1 MEKNFIELKKPEE
14 KLNNK
19 AIAITIENVCHDLRD
34 EVGGLEMVGSA
45 HRSSNSTV
53 GLEKSDNVPK
63 LGLCME
69 VLKLN
74 LTYTMKKTKRNAS
87 MRSVRRTITR
97 NSWRNS
103 EAMVTVVVTVVVTVW
118 SQLWSNIDWLWT
130 NYW

>member
-1 MEKNFIELKKPEE
+1 M
-14 KLNNK
+14 
-19 AIAITIENVCHDLRD
+19 
-34 EVGGLEMVGSA
+34 MGSA
-45 HRSSNSTV
+45 DGAGDSTV

-63 LGLCME
+63 FGLCME
-69 VLKLN
+69 VSKLN